1 MHRPNVS
8 GRKGRALPLSGQ
20 RRPFHAALTLVGIA
34 TSLHAHPIS
43 FNSTIGYSASQPS
56 GGAASISNWTG
67 AAFDAANIGGSG
79 VNADGSPNNG
89 GANDGSTYVANN
101 QPIQGQAITTGSNAN
116 GYDVTSITVRM
127 TGYTNNTATGNN
139 RSAWNLNLHNGPII
153 LEIGKV
159 NGTAFTTVTKQ
170 LFTAGGT
177 GTPGASVSANGSGT
191 YLTFHLPFVTHLEPN
206 TTYGFD
212 FWIGNG
218 SSNYFEWLGT
228 SSDPYAGGTA
238 YNRSSG
244 TITPLA
250 GDRVF
255 MVDMTASTAPHAP
268 FVHPGAL
275 HTQADL
281 DRMKAK
287 VAAGEQPWTQSYDT
301 LANSSWAQTWW
312 PPYDVDYI
320 VRGGSGNNYT
330 RSQQDG
336 QAIYELALRWKITGD
351 PAYANRAVEIA
362 NVWSG
367 LLGIQGDTNASLA
380 AGICGYLFA
389 SGGEI
394 LSTYSG
400 WPATEKQAYKDMMMR
415 VFYPA
420 NMDFLWRH
428 HDTHISK
435 GGNTHYRLNW
445 DTANMASVAAI
456 GILCDNEAVYQQAV
470 DYFKYGPGNGRVD
483 RAAWY
488 LHPDGH
494 AQTEESGRDQPHNL
508 GGWHAMALLCQ
519 MAWNQGDDLFAYDN
533 NRVLRAFEHNAKYN
547 LGTEVPWVFHRN
559 ASLTYTETLSGASRG
574 IGQYYQ
580 YELVHNHYAN
590 VKGIAAPWS
599 KLAMEAIRPE
609 PRPNVSAHPSQVDWF
624 GLGSLTY
631 ARDPI
636 ATGTAPS
643 GLVANWSK
651 NRVTLNWWGSATA
664 TSYLV
669 KRATASGGP
678 YTTLGTVT
686 GADLNFTD
694 TTPANGTTY
703 YYLVTAVTPTGN
715 LDSAPLRVSREL
727 VTRYTFE
734 GNTNDVTG
742 TRHATGMGGATVPGY
757 TTGQSGQAISLN
769 GTDQYVKLP
778 VSSGN
783 YQDISLATWVWW
795 NGGANWQ
802 RIFDFGS
809 EIEKNLFITPSTGGN
824 MRFHITTS
832 RGTDGSG
839 TLNGPILA
847 TGQWVHVAVTLNG
860 DTGTLYVN
868 GLPVDAQVI
877 NGVDPLFAQPFCYLG
892 RSMWNGDARFNGRI
906 DDFRIYN
913 YGLSGDEIYSL
924 WGQGGSNS
932 APAFTADPIVK
943 SAATEDTAYTGQTI
957 AGSATDANGGTL
969 TYSKVTG
976 PTWLTVASDGTLSGT
991 PGNSD
996 VGVQL
1001 IVVRVTDSV
1010 GATDDANLWVTVNNV
1025 NDAPTWSSSSLT
1037 KLTVSAGQQY
1047 LTASLA
1053 GDASDVD
1060 AGATLTFSKVS
1071 GPSWLVVSSNGVL
1084 SGMPGAADAGVN
1096 TFTVRVTDENGAT
1109 ADVTLTI
1116 TVLAPSLRAHYAFE
1130 SNTDDSLGNLHGTA
1144 TGTPTYTTGHVGNAI
1159 VLDATDD
1166 YVTLPSNAADY
1177 QDFTVATW
1185 VNWNGGGNW
1194 QRIFDFGNSTSSY
1207 LMLTPNS
1214 GGGMQFAIVHGGV
1227 SQSVSTTALPTA
1239 QWTHVAVTLKD
1250 DTATLYVN
1258 GNAVASNNSFT
1269 LNPGDFKPAVNY
1281 IGKSQ
1286 FADPLFNGSLDG
1298 FRIYNHALD
1307 AAAVQTL
1314 AADGVAYLKFDESS
1328 GTVAADSTDNGW
1340 TGTLVNGPTWTTGK
1354 TGNALNLDGMNDHV
1368 TLPTGAINGLTTA
1381 TFSAWVNLDALAN
1394 WQRVFDFGTG
1404 TNNYLFLTPR
1414 HSSSGT
1420 VRFAIR
1426 TPSVAEQIINGTAAL
1441 ATGSWQ
1447 HVAVVLD
1454 GATGT
1459 LYVNG
1464 AQVGQNT
1471 AMTLNPTSLGATTQN
1486 YLGKSQWND
1495 PYLDGRIDDFRIIG
1509 RALTA
1514 TEIAGLAGTIPAPG
1528 SPAATA
1534 GSNQVALSWSA
1545 VSGASSYIVK
1555 RSTSSNGPFVNLA
1568 VGLTGTSFTDTT
1580 AVNGTTYYYQIVAA
1594 NALGEGIATTTL
1606 VATPQPPAPATPTGL
1621 AGNGWTG
1628 AAELSWTAVSGASS
1642 YTVKRSTTSG
1652 SGYSTI
1658 ASGIATPS
1666 YADTTAADGVTY
1678 YYVVAAVNGGGSSGN
1693 SAEAAVLSTYPEVY
1707 HKLDDATG
1715 TTAADATGNG
1725 WTGTL
1730 VNGPIWSVGRSNA
1743 SIDLDG
1749 TNDHVTLPTGIVNG
1763 LTGSTISFWANL
1775 DSTSNWQR
1783 FFDFGS
1789 NTTVNMFLTP
1799 RNGANGKLRF
1809 AITTAG
1815 GNGEQRI
1822 DGTGTFPA
1830 TGWHHVVVTLNGATG
1845 TLYLDG
1851 AQVGQNT
1858 AMTLTPT
1865 SLGATTLN
1873 YFGRSQ
1879 YADPYLAG
1887 RLDDFRVYG
1896 RALTATEV
1904 ASLMASSPVGL
1915 VGTPSTPTATPGV
1928 GLISLSWPAVAGAS
1942 GYDVLRSTVSGGPY
1956 TIVASNITGT
1966 SFTNVGLTTGTTY
1979 YYVVAAYTAT
1989 SEGMNSPQ
1997 VSAAPQ

>member
-1 MHRPNVS
+1 M
-8 GRKGRALPLSGQ
+8 PLAGPRHS
-20 RRPFHAALTLVGIA
+20 FHATLTLVGIA
-34 TSLHAHPIS
+34 ASLHAHPIS

-67 AAFDAANIGGSG
+67 AAFDAANLGGSG
-79 VNADGSPNNG
+79 VNADGGSDNG
-89 GANDGSTYVANN
+89 AANDSSTYVANN
-101 QPIQGQAITTGSNAN
+101 QPVQGQTITTGSNTN
-116 GYDVTSITVRM
+116 GYDVASITVRM

-139 RSAWNLNLHNGPII
+139 RSSWNLNEPNGPII
-153 LEIGKV
+153 VDIGKV
-159 NGTAFTTVTKQ
+159 SGTTFTTVTKQ

-191 YLTFHLPFVTHLEPN
+191 YLTFNLPFATHLEPN
-206 TTYGFD
+206 TTYAFD
-212 FWIGNG
+212 FTIGNG
-218 SSNYFEWLGT
+218 SSNFFEWLGT
-228 SSDPYAGGTA
+228 STDPYAGGTA
-238 YNRSSG
+238 YTRSGG

-250 GDRVF
+250 GERVF
-255 MVDMTASTAPHAP
+255 MMNMTASASPPAP
-268 FVHPGAL
+268 FAHPGAL
-275 HTQADL
+275 HTQADF

-287 VAAGEQPWTQSYDT
+287 VAAGTQPWAESYDI
-301 LANSSWAQTWW
+301 LANSPWGQTWW
-312 PPYDVDYI
+312 PAYDVDYI
-320 VRGGSGNNYT
+320 VRGDSGNNYT

-351 PAYANRAVEIA
+351 TAYADKAVQIA

-367 LLGIQGDTNASLA
+367 LIGVTGNTNLSLA
-380 AGICGYLFA
+380 SGICGYLFA

-394 LSTYSG
+394 LSTYPG
-400 WPATEKQAYKDMMMR
+400 WPSAEKQAYKDMMMR
-415 VFYPA
+415 VFYQA
-420 NMDFLWRH
+420 NLDFLWRH

-445 DTANMASVAAI
+445 DTANMASMAAI
-456 GILCDNEAVYQQAV
+456 GILCDNRAIYQQAV
-470 DYFKYGPGNGRVD
+470 DYFKAGPGNGRID

-488 LHPDGH
+488 LHPEGL
-494 AQTEESGRDQPHNL
+494 AQTEESGRDQPHNHD
-508 GGWHAMALLCQ
+508 GWHAMALLCQ
-519 MAWNQGDDLFAYDN
+519 MAWNQGDDLFGYDN

-547 LGTEVPWVFHRN
+547 LGHDVPWVFHRN
-559 ASLTYTETLSGASRG
+559 ASLTYTETLSDAGRG
-574 IGQYYQ
+574 GFIPI
-580 YELVHNHYAN
+580 YELVFNHYAN

-599 KLAMEAIRPE
+599 KQVVDAMRPE
-609 PRPNVSAHPSQVDWF
+609 DRPHTEYHPSQVDWF

-636 ATGTAPS
+636 TTGTAPG

-651 NRVTLNWWGSATA
+651 NRLTLNWWGSATA

-715 LDSAPLRVSREL
+715 SDSTPLRVTREL

-734 GNTNDVTG
+734 GNANDVTG
-742 TRHATGMGGATVPGY
+742 TRHGTGMGGAAAPGY
-757 TTGQSGQAISLN
+757 TTGQSGQAISFN
-769 GTDQYVKLP
+769 GTDQYLKLP
-778 VSSGN
+778 AGSGN
-783 YQDISLATWVWW
+783 YQDITLAAWVWW

-809 EIEKNLFITPSTGGN
+809 EIEKNMFLTPSTGGN
-824 MRFHITTS
+824 LRFHITTS
-832 RGTDGSG
+832 RSTDGSG

-847 TGQWVHVAVTLNG
+847 TGQWVHLAVTLNG

-877 NGVDPLFAQPFCYLG
+877 NSVDPLFAQPFCYLG

-913 YGLSGDEIYSL
+913 YGLSGDEIHSL
-924 WGQGGSNS
+924 WGQDGSNS
-932 APAFTADPIVK
+932 APVFTVDPIIKAV
-943 SAATEDTAYTGQTI
+943 ATENAAYTGQTI

-976 PTWLTVASDGTLSGT
+976 PAWLAVASDGTLSGT
-991 PGNSD
+991 PGDAD
-996 VGVQL
+996 VGAQL
-1001 IVVRVTDSV
+1001 IVIRVTDSA
-1010 GATDDANLWVTVNNV
+1010 GATDDANLWITVNNV
-1025 NDAPTWSSSSLT
+1025 NDAPAWSASSLT

-1060 AGATLTFSKVS
+1060 TGATLIFSKVS
-1071 GPSWLVVSSNGVL
+1071 GPSWLVVAANGTL
-1084 SGMPGAADAGVN
+1084 SGTPGAADAGVN
-1096 TFTVRVTDENGAT
+1096 TFTVRVTDENGAS

-1116 TVLAPSLRAHYAFE
+1116 TVLAPGLRAHYAFE
-1130 SNTDDSLGNLHGTA
+1130 SNADDTQGNHHGTA
-1144 TGTPTYTTGHVGNAI
+1144 TGTPAYTAGHVENAI
-1159 VLDATDD
+1159 VLDGTDD
-1166 YVTLPSNAADY
+1166 YVTLPAAAADY

-1185 VNWNGGGNW
+1185 VLWNGGNQQ
-1194 QRIFDFGNSTSSY
+1194 QRIFDFGNNTSQY
-1207 LMLTPNS
+1207 LFLTPN
-1214 GGGMQFAIVHGGV
+1214 GGGSLRFAIKNGGSEQQV
-1227 SQSVSTTALPTA
+1227 NAAALATGSW
-1239 QWTHVAVTLKD
+1239 QHVAVTLKD

-1258 GNAVASNNSFT
+1258 GLAVASNNAVT
-1269 LNPGDFKPAVNY
+1269 INPGDFKPAFNY

-1286 FADPLFNGSLDG
+1286 WPDPLFNGSIDG

-1307 AAAVQTL
+1307 AATLQTL
-1314 AADGVAYLKFDESS
+1314 AADGTALLKFDESS
-1328 GTVAADSTDNGW
+1328 GTVAKDALDSGRD
-1340 TGTLVNGPTWTTGK
+1340 GTLVNGPTWAGGR
-1354 TGNALNLDGMNDHV
+1354 TGNALNLDGTNDHL
-1368 TLPTGAINGLTTA
+1368 TLPTGFVNGLTTA

-1394 WQRVFDFGTG
+1394 WQRVFDFGSG

-1414 HSSSGT
+1414 SSSTGT
-1420 VRFAIR
+1420 VRFGIR
-1426 TPSVAEQIINGTAAL
+1426 TPSVGEQIINGTAAL

-1447 HVAVVLD
+1447 HVAVVLN

-1464 AQVGQNT
+1464 SQAGQNT
-1471 AMTLNPTSLGATTQN
+1471 AMTLNPSSLGATTQN

-1495 PYLDGRIDDFRIIG
+1495 PYLDGRIDDFRIFP

-1514 TEIAGLAGTIPAPG
+1514 TEIAGLAGSIPAPG
-1528 SPAATA
+1528 SPATTA
-1534 GSNQVALSWSA
+1534 GNNQVTLSWSA
-1545 VSGASSYIVK
+1545 VSGAASYVVK
-1555 RSTSSNGPFVNLA
+1555 RATSSSGPFIDIA

-1580 AVNGTTYYYQIVAA
+1580 SINGTTYYYQIVAA

-1606 VATPQPPAPATPTGL
+1606 VATPLPPAPATPTGL

-1628 AAELSWTAVSGASS
+1628 AAELSWNVVSGATS

-1652 SGYSTI
+1652 SGYTTL
-1658 ASGIATPS
+1658 ASGVASPS

-1678 YYVVAAVNGGGSSGN
+1678 YYVVSAVNGGGSSGN
-1693 SAEAAVLSTYPEVY
+1693 SAELAVTSTYPEVY

-1749 TNDHVTLPTGIVNG
+1749 TNDHVTLPAGVVNG
-1763 LTGSTISFWANL
+1763 LTGCTLSFWANL

-1783 FFDFGS
+1783 FIDFGS
-1789 NTTVNMFLTP
+1789 NTTVNMFVTP
-1799 RNGANGKLRF
+1799 KNGVNGKLRF

-1822 DGTGTFPA
+1822 DGTGAFPA
-1830 TGWHHVVVTLNGATG
+1830 TGWHHVVVTLSGATG

-1858 AMTLTPT
+1858 TMTLTPT
-1865 SLGATTLN
+1865 SLGNTSNN

-1896 RALTATEV
+1896 RALTSTEV
-1904 ASLMASSPVGL
+1904 GSLMASSPVGM
-1915 VGTPSTPTATPGV
+1915 VGTPSTPTATPGI
-1928 GLISLSWPAVAGAS
+1928 GLVSLSWPAVPGAS

-1966 SFTNVGLTTGTTY
+1966 SFTNAGLTTGTTY

-1997 VSAAPQ
+1997 VSAAAQ